1 MYLEFLQKQDY
12 KKKNSLVSG
21 IMIDLNSFKQINDKY
36 GHSEGD
42 IALIIVANILRKSF
56 GEYGV
61 ITRYVSSL

>member
-1 MYLEFLQKQDY
+1 
-12 KKKNSLVSG
+12 
-21 IMIDLNSFKQINDKY
+21 MIDLNSFKQINDKY